1 VRPTGPGTRNPEAYD
16 LYLRGLYVLERRG
29 PGVTQA
35 AQYFSQAIEKDSS
48 FARAYASLA
57 EALEFFPY
65 FAGVSARSVEAR
77 ARAAAEKALKL
88 DPTLAEP
95 RVALAMAY
103 SHAFKWNEADAEFR
117 SALLADST
125 SSVAHT
131 QYARFLLIVNQIRPA
146 LEQAQIARRL
156 DPLAPT
162 ASMWVSHLHALLG
175 DTAAAWEESKRVRE
189 LDPALFTA
197 RVVLAEDRIVL
208 GHLDEARAMLQINVP
223 PLPFSGNFAYDL
235 QRIGDTARAAAVRRS
250 LDSKPDSTWLI
261 HIARAYAYLGMRD
274 TARALSEM
282 ERGLDN
288 GEIVPILIA
297 FADRQVDDV
306 RHTPRF
312 AAMLRRVG
320 LEGRGIREIA
330 RHNPMNP

>member
-1 VRPTGPGTRNPEAYD
+1 
-16 LYLRGLYVLERRG
+16 
-29 PGVTQA
+29 
-35 AQYFSQAIEKDSS
+35 
-48 FARAYASLA
+48 
-57 EALEFFPY
+57 
-65 FAGVSARSVEAR
+65 
-77 ARAAAEKALKL
+77 
-88 DPTLAEP
+88 
-95 RVALAMAY
+95 
-103 SHAFKWNEADAEFR
+103 
-117 SALLADST
+117 
-125 SSVAHT
+125 
-131 QYARFLLIVNQIRPA
+131 
-146 LEQAQIARRL
+146 
-156 DPLAPT
+156 
-162 ASMWVSHLHALLG
+162 MWVSHLHALLG

-208 GHLDEARAMLQINVP
+208 GHHDEARAMLGISVP